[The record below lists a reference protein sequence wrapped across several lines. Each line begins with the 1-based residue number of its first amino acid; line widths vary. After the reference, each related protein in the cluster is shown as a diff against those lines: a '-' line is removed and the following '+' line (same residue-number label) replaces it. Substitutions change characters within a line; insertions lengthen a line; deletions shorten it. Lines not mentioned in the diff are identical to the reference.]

1 MPLLTMLFTDV
12 VGSSATKRDVALG
25 RDNKERD
32 QAYLDQVQTPHF
44 ALVRASCQAHHGQEV
59 STMGDAF
66 FLAFDEP
73 VQAVRCAVDIQ
84 QRLAATPVKTPMGPL
99 RLRIGVHSGFPEFFE
114 GSWHG
119 ADVDATARVEA
130 QASPEQILISSRT
143 YELVRHMSD
152 TKFYSQGQFELKGVG
167 QMHLWEV
174 DWSGGGKRPTPKP
187 SLDAI
192 ARRKRLMRGAAA
204 ALAAILFVGA
214 GFYFYRRYQSGLTIW
229 PTKARP
235 TVAVMGFKNL
245 GKPEVAWL
253 SDALSEMLSTE
264 LFESGVLR
272 TIPSEDVSV
281 AKADLGLMI
290 APTFSVATLA
300 KIHRILRS
308 EYVISGTYVAMGN
321 NPADSIRVDLR
332 VQEAASGETISSFME
347 EGNLATLSSV
357 LRKAGIDLRIR
368 LGVRDASVTAQGRQQ
383 STLPSDPEA
392 LRLYTDGLVKL
403 RAFDALGAKDDF
415 EKCISLEPNLALP
428 WEALASA
435 WQLLGYDQKAKE
447 ASKKAVELSGNL
459 PPQEQRAI
467 ESHYH
472 ELNSDWNRAI
482 AIYQALQVLYPDDP
496 NYALALA
503 KAQTN
508 AGKAQDALATLA
520 KLEKDPQMKDD
531 PRVDFSIALAAESLS
546 DAHKEHDAAAAAAAK
561 AKQQGSRLLAAH
573 AYWQLC
579 SADFDLGQFQDGEAA
594 CEASHSSAPFDDDI
608 AARSDTVWASI
619 LQAQGK
625 NAEALG
631 MRRKALETARK
642 IGSQKDVVGALQ
654 NLGDLLDSQGQ
665 SDEAHQ
671 DYNQA
676 LQLARSIGDQAGAV
690 RVTDSL
696 AAHYQT
702 SGDYLAA
709 ESFYKQSL
717 ETAMQISDKA
727 TAANALTNLSG
738 LQTQLGQ
745 LDAAEKNIQQGI
757 SLYKESGAE
766 TNLPAALDVRGDLFL
781 IRADLPNARKQ
792 YEEALALA
800 TKQQSPPSLAGVR
813 AEIASL
819 DLEDNKAADAEPL
832 ARQAADEF
840 ASEKLVD
847 QEADA
852 RDTLARSLL
861 AQGKLPDARAEI
873 DRASK
878 LHPQDR
884 VVALS
889 LAITNARLKEKEAK
903 GPEAR
908 KILDASLAESSKS
921 KLTGVTLQIKL
932 AQADVAASAN
942 PKSAG
947 PLFSALQRDA
957 TANGYLLI
965 ASQAQNTQNSRSQH

>member
-44 ALVRASCQAHHGQEV
+44 ALVRASCQSHHGQEV

-66 FLAFDEP
+66 FLAFEDP
-73 VQAVRCAVDIQ
+73 VEAVRCAVDIQ
-84 QRLAATPVKTPMGPL
+84 QKLAATPVKTPIGPL
-99 RLRIGVHSGFPEFFE
+99 RLRIGVHSGFPEYFE

-152 TKFYSQGQFELKGVG
+152 AKFYSQGQFELKGVG

-174 DWSGGGKRPTPKP
+174 DWSGRGKRPTPKP

-192 ARRKRLMRGAAA
+192 ARRRRLMRGSAAV
-204 ALAAILFVGA
+204 LAAILFVGS
-214 GFYFYRRYQSGLTIW
+214 GFYFYRRYQAGLTIW
-229 PTKARP
+229 PTRARP
-235 TVAVMGFKNL
+235 IVAVMGFKNL

-281 AKADLGLMI
+281 AKADLGLII
-290 APTFSVATLA
+290 APTFSAATLA
-300 KIHRILRS
+300 KIRRILHS

-321 NPADSIRVDLR
+321 SGADSIRIDLR
-332 VQEAASGETISSFME
+332 VQDAESGETISSFME
-347 EGNLATLSSV
+347 EGNIATLSSV
-357 LRKAGIDLRIR
+357 LRKTGVDLRTR
-368 LGVRDASVTAQGRQQ
+368 LGVKGASVAQGKQE

-392 LRLYTDGLVKL
+392 LRRYTEGLIKL
-403 RAFDALGAKDDF
+403 RVFDALGAKDDF
-415 EKCISLEPNLALP
+415 DKSIALEPNLALP
-428 WEALASA
+428 WEALATT

-447 ASKKAVELSGNL
+447 ASKKAVELSANL
-459 PPQEQRAI
+459 APQEQRAI
-467 ESHYH
+467 EAHYH

-482 AIYQALQVLYPDDP
+482 AIYQALLVLYPDDP

-508 AGKAQDALATLA
+508 DGKAPDALATLA

-625 NAEALG
+625 NTEALE

-665 SDEAHQ
+665 SDEAHK
-671 DYNQA
+671 DYDQA
-676 LQLARSIGDQAGAV
+676 LKLAHDIGDQSGAIK
-690 RVTDSL
+690 VTDSL
-696 AAHYQT
+696 ASHFYS
-702 SGDYLAA
+702 SGDFVTA

-717 ETAMQISDKA
+717 LTATQIGDQGMTA
-727 TAANALTNLSG
+727 TALLNLG
-738 LQTQLGQ
+738 LLQTQLGQ
-745 LDAAEKNIQQGI
+745 LGDAEKNLQQAI
-757 SLYKESGAE
+757 SLYQAAGSEAY
-766 TNLPAALDVRGDLFL
+766 LPAALNTRGDLYVL
-781 IRADLPNARKQ
+781 RGDLASARNIYQ
-792 YEEALALA
+792 ESLALSN
-800 TKQQSPPSLAGVR
+800 KQQSAQSIATSR
-813 AEIASL
+813 AEIALL
-819 DLEDNKAADAEPL
+819 DLEDNKPAEAELL

-861 AQGKLPDARAEI
+861 VQGKALEARAEG
-873 DRASK
+873 DRALK
-878 LHPQDR
+878 LNAHDR
-884 VVALS
+884 IISLDLS
-889 LAITNARLKEKEAK
+889 ITNARLKSQEGKE
-903 GPEAR
+903 PESR
-908 KILDASLAESSKS
+908 KILDASLAEASRS
-921 KLTGVTLQIKL
+921 KLVGVSLEIKL
-932 AQADVAASAN
+932 CQGEISRSPQILSAVEKEAAA
-942 PKSAG
+942 K
-947 PLFSALQRDA
+947 
-957 TANGYLLI
+957 GYLLI
-965 ASQAQNTQNSRSQH
+965 ASKAQSRKK